1 MILLKRFVFLL
12 IIILCLAG
20 CKKRTGVQGIQ
31 ESSFV
36 KNGNQVTPQQEADDL
51 IKEIRMG
58 NPFRPDHATGVS
70 SAVGY
75 NTELRGIIWD
85 PEAPYALIGE
95 FVVREGDI
103 FDNKKVIKINKNS
116 VVLDNNGQRE
126 TLKLEGS
133 F

>member
-58 NPFRPDHATGVS
+58 NPFRPDHATGAS

>member
-1 MILLKRFVFLL
+1 MVILKRFVLL
-12 IIILCLAG
+12 SIIIICLAG
-20 CKKRTGVQGIQ
+20 CKKRSGVQEIQ

-36 KNGNQVTPQQEADDL
+36 KNGNHATPQQEADDL
-51 IKEIRMG
+51 LKEIRMG
-58 NPFRPDHATGVS
+58 NPFRPDHATGAS
-70 SAVGY
+70 SAAGY
-75 NTELRGIIWD
+75 NSELRGIIWD

>member
-1 MILLKRFVFLL
+1 MILSKRVVLLL

-20 CKKRTGVQGIQ
+20 CKQRAGVKQIQ

-36 KNGNQVTPQQEADDL
+36 KDNNHAVPQQEAEDL
-51 IKEIRMG
+51 LKEIRRG
-58 NPFRPDHATGVS
+58 NPFRPDHATGAS
-70 SAVGY
+70 SAAGY

-85 PEAPYALIGE
+85 PKAPYALIGE